1 MMDALPQLSKF
12 EKLGEILFRLRDYT
26 PIPLII
32 CSILFAQPTLVSL
45 LAGASVALAGEFI
58 RTYGVAYI
66 GTISRT
72 RSYSNGQLVQ
82 EGPFALLRNPLYF
95 GNLVL
100 SVGLSLMSNVNWLPM
115 LVVVVFYA
123 QYIPVVAWE
132 ERKLTHIFGTAY
144 EQYKVSVPNRWF
156 PSLSRIRATSL
167 YAAPNSWG
175 PALRSEK
182 RTLTSVVTYF
192 VIMSFLYWALSAGAF
207 QLPLITLIQ
216 R

>member
-1 MMDALPQLSKF
+1 MQTQLELSPI
-12 EKLGEILFRLRDYT
+12 EKAGEILFRLRDYT
-26 PIPLII
+26 PIPII
-32 CSILFAQPTLVSL
+32 LLAILFAHPTLTSL
-45 LAGASVALAGEFI
+45 LAGALIALAGEFV

-100 SVGLSLMSNVNWLPM
+100 SVGLSVMCNVPWIPV
-115 LVVVVFYA
+115 LVIVVFYA

-132 ERKLTHIFGTAY
+132 ERKLTHIFGDSYA
-144 EQYKVSVPNRWF
+144 QYCATVPNRWF
-156 PSLSRIRATSL
+156 PSLGRIRATSL
-167 YAAPNSWG
+167 YAAPQAWG

-182 RTLTSVVTYF
+182 RTLTSLFAYF
-192 VIMSFLYWALSAGAF
+192 IVMGCLFWFAQQGNSE
-207 QLPLITLIQ
+207 LPLISKILP
-216 R
+216 